1 MAAVPAAT
9 GTRKRVLFPAPQ
21 TLHQAAEPPGQAPAA
36 SGAAAPRFGRPRF
49 VSPAAIFAPSED
61 AGEWRERRPP
71 ADSEAT
77 CSFAQTEDSRRWLSR
92 PGEAAAID
100 REPAT
105 GTHVPVRSQ
114 PPRALATPG
123 SSAVDDECIDLT
135 VPAHLGCLAT
145 KIVGMRHQSAAARR
159 CEVGDVLKCVREPNN
174 VSDQHAIQF
183 LTSEQQLRLGYLPR
197 TTAKLLAPLLDSDSI
212 AVVARVTKRNVEG
225 VGADVHLCVL
235 QPVRSAQASTFTA
248 NAAATVSAF
257 QLLGKSLAKSSNCK
271 GPDAVVQ
278 LSPVPQ
284 SAPMRS
290 MMPLVTIG
298 ESESAQRP
306 AMAFQLQPSAPDDG
320 PERHATLRFPLPAL
334 QPIPCVEPESQ
345 KRTLQLDVRR

>member
-1 MAAVPAAT
+1 MALTTELVRATQGCHYYPTQKVSPRGPSGQTHAEGFEFWTPRMSAMAAVPAAT

-77 CSFAQTEDSRRWLSR
+77 CSFAQTEDSQRWLSR

-145 KIVGMRHQSAAARR
+145 KIVGQLCFSRR
-159 CEVGDVLKCVREPNN
+159 
-174 VSDQHAIQF
+174 
-183 LTSEQQLRLGYLPR
+183 
-197 TTAKLLAPLLDSDSI
+197 
-212 AVVARVTKRNVEG
+212 
-225 VGADVHLCVL
+225 
-235 QPVRSAQASTFTA
+235 
-248 NAAATVSAF
+248 
-257 QLLGKSLAKSSNCK
+257 
-271 GPDAVVQ
+271 
-278 LSPVPQ
+278 
-284 SAPMRS
+284 
-290 MMPLVTIG
+290 
-298 ESESAQRP
+298 
-306 AMAFQLQPSAPDDG
+306 
-320 PERHATLRFPLPAL
+320 
-334 QPIPCVEPESQ
+334 
-345 KRTLQLDVRR
+345 